1 MATLYIN
8 NKPILNSKHWEDLVE
23 FIEELIKLIPM
34 FVDCRNFIVKS
45 CDQVMFSW
53 NRKLTEVNIYG

>member
-23 FIEELIKLIPM
+23 FIEELKKLNPK
-34 FVDCRNFIVKS
+34 FVDRRDFIVKS
-45 CDQVMFSW
+45 YEQVMYSW
-53 NRKLTEVNIYG
+53 NRK